1 MDKQKAKRAAALSAA
16 AAVGSVGGS
25 FGSDVIIGKKT
36 TNNDSPV
43 EEPVVEVVSEDN
55 VQEHISSFGA
65 NDNTEVVE
73 QTIIVD
79 PVEPQVL
86 DEPLEPEDPLDPEVP
101 LDPEIPI
108 EPEEPV
114 EPEVPVEPEEP
125 IFIDDPLGPIQDD
138 VLMYGG
144 PGMCDNMI
152 YPEPVMYGS
161 PNDDLYVNDIEGV

>member
-1 MDKQKAKRAAALSAA
+1 MDKEKAKRAAALSAA

-25 FGSDVIIGKKT
+25 FGSDVIIDKKT

-55 VQEHISSFGA
+55 VQEHISSFGT

-73 QTIIVD
+73 QETIIVD
-79 PVEPQVL
+79 PVEPEEL
-86 DEPLEPEDPLDPEVP
+86 DEPLE
-101 LDPEIPI
+101 PEIPI

-114 EPEVPVEPEEP
+114 EPEVPVEPEKP
-125 IFIDDPLGPIQDD
+125 IFIDDPLDPIQDI
-138 VLMYGG
+138 VCMYGG

-152 YPEPVMYGS
+152 YPDSDMYGG
-161 PNDDLYVNDIEGV
+161 PNDDLYFNDIEGV

>member
-25 FGSDVIIGKKT
+25 FGSDVIIDKKT

-43 EEPVVEVVSEDN
+43 EESVVEVVNEDN

-73 QTIIVD
+73 HEAIIVD
-79 PVEPQVL
+79 PVEP
-86 DEPLEPEDPLDPEVP
+86 E
-101 LDPEIPI
+101 EI
-108 EPEEPV
+108 
-114 EPEVPVEPEEP
+114 
-125 IFIDDPLGPIQDD
+125 IFIDYPLGPIQED

-144 PGMCDNMI
+144 PGMCENII
-152 YPEPVMYGS
+152 YPDSDMYGG
-161 PNDDLYVNDIEGV
+161 PIDDLYDIE

>member
-73 QTIIVD
+73 QETIIVD

-101 LDPEIPI
+101 I
-108 EPEEPV
+108 EPEE
-114 EPEVPVEPEEP
+114 PVEPEEP
-125 IFIDDPLGPIQDD
+125 IFIDDPLHPIQD
-138 VLMYGG
+138 VNVMYGG
-144 PGMCDNMI
+144 PGMCENII
-152 YPEPVMYGS
+152 YPEPDMYGG
-161 PNDDLYVNDIEGV
+161 PIDDLYDIE